1 MKIKKGLL
9 ALLIIVLVVGFIGC
23 SSGEDAPT
31 EDTTAAQENTEEQAT
46 EKNEEV
52 GESEAT
58 DNQLVVATNANF
70 PPFEYHEIV
79 EGEDTITGFDI
90 DLIHEIGKEI
100 GKEIV
105 IEDMDFDGIV
115 AAVQAQKVDMAI
127 SGISITEERKEK
139 VAFSDPYYM
148 STQTLLIQEDGEEF
162 ANMDELK
169 GKTVGSQLGTTSD
182 DIISSFEGV
191 EVKKLN
197 NATDAVQDL
206 INGRI
211 DAVIVDDSVALEFMK
226 EREGLKMIVPEG
238 LNIEDAPMGMI
249 FPKEEEDLLNDVNGA
264 LQDLKD
270 SGKLN
275 EIIRK
280 YGLIEME

>member
-1 MKIKKGLL
+1 MKKGLL
-9 ALLIIVLVVGFIGC
+9 VLLIVVLVVGFVGC
-23 SSGEDAPT
+23 SNGEEAST
-31 EDTTAAQENTEEQAT
+31 EDTNAQGENMKEQVSEES
-46 EKNEEV
+46 KDP
-52 GESEAT
+52 EST
-58 DNQLVVATNANF
+58 DSQLVVATNPNF
-70 PPFEYHEIV
+70 PPFEYHDIID
-79 EGEDTITGFDI
+79 GEDIVTGFDME
-90 DLIHEIGKEI
+90 LIQEIGKEM

-105 IEDMDFDGIV
+105 IEDIDFDGIV
-115 AAVQAQKVDMAI
+115 AAVQTGKVDMAI

-148 STQTLLIQEDGEEF
+148 STQTLLIQEDGQEF
-162 ANMDELK
+162 ANMNELK
-169 GKTVGSQLGTTSD
+169 GKVVGSQLGSTSD
-182 DIISSFEGV
+182 DIISSFEGI
-191 EVKKLN
+191 EVKKLD
-197 NATDAVQDL
+197 NATDIVQDL

-211 DAVIVDDSVALEFMK
+211 DAVIVEDSVALEFTK

-238 LNIEDAPMGMI
+238 LNTEKAPMGMI
-249 FPKEEEDLLNDVNGA
+249 FSKESKDLLDDVNGT